1 MANVSIKFN
10 GKEFLLSCEDGQE
23 EHLEELL
30 IQINKKFNN
39 LKNDLGNLGEN
50 KLLLIT
56 AVKVMDEYYE
66 TKKKVEEKKEELKNL
81 SNKFKELK
89 SLIYEYRDN
98 KEQEILQLNNDHN
111 KLKDEIEINQKNYE
125 KLIDEAADE
134 ISNFVEK
141 ANLENLSQYI
151 PVNKSEIRKKILK
164 IRKQKSAKS
173 LNINFD
179 HLLKILKKNINIGKV
194 IGGYYPYNHEID
206 AIEILKNLEKQNYK
220 ISLPKIKKN
229 SQMDFFCW
237 SSQDPLQINEYGIPE
252 PTSDKMLA
260 PNILLV
266 PLVAFDKNYNR
277 IGYGGGF
284 YDRYIKR
291 IKKIKKIITIGLAY
305 SFQRIDQIPVD
316 KYDVK
321 LDFIVTN
328 KKIR

>member
-89 SLIYEYRDN
+89 SLIYEYKDN

-134 ISNFVEK
+134 ISSFVK
-141 ANLENLSQYI
+141 RANLENLS
-151 PVNKSEIRKKILK
+151 
-164 IRKQKSAKS
+164 
-173 LNINFD
+173 
-179 HLLKILKKNINIGKV
+179 
-194 IGGYYPYNHEID
+194 
-206 AIEILKNLEKQNYK
+206 
-220 ISLPKIKKN
+220 
-229 SQMDFFCW
+229 
-237 SSQDPLQINEYGIPE
+237 
-252 PTSDKMLA
+252 
-260 PNILLV
+260 
-266 PLVAFDKNYNR
+266 
-277 IGYGGGF
+277 
-284 YDRYIKR
+284 
-291 IKKIKKIITIGLAY
+291 
-305 SFQRIDQIPVD
+305 
-316 KYDVK
+316 
-321 LDFIVTN
+321 
-328 KKIR
+328 

>member
-141 ANLENLSQYI
+141 ANLANLS
-151 PVNKSEIRKKILK
+151 
-164 IRKQKSAKS
+164 
-173 LNINFD
+173 
-179 HLLKILKKNINIGKV
+179 
-194 IGGYYPYNHEID
+194 
-206 AIEILKNLEKQNYK
+206 
-220 ISLPKIKKN
+220 
-229 SQMDFFCW
+229 
-237 SSQDPLQINEYGIPE
+237 
-252 PTSDKMLA
+252 
-260 PNILLV
+260 
-266 PLVAFDKNYNR
+266 
-277 IGYGGGF
+277 
-284 YDRYIKR
+284 
-291 IKKIKKIITIGLAY
+291 
-305 SFQRIDQIPVD
+305 
-316 KYDVK
+316 
-321 LDFIVTN
+321 
-328 KKIR
+328 